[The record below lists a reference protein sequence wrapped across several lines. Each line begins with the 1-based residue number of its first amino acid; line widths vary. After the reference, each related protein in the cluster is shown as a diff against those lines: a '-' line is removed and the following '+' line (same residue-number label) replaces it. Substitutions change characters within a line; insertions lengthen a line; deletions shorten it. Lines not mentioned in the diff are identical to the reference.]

1 MIIIFV
7 LINENDN
14 DIVVCM
20 EEKSECKSFN
30 YDWMIEKWMFLQWDD
45 EDVIGMRVW
54 DDEWSDEDGCYEVN
68 NESPA
73 PSSQGLSATKCA
85 RQIEVDGT
93 LDPRMQ
99 RWAALRQDMLILEFK

>member
-1 MIIIFV
+1 MKMIMILLYAWKKNPNV
-7 LINENDN
+7 NHL
-14 DIVVCM
+14 
-20 EEKSECKSFN
+20 N
-30 YDWMIEKWMFLQWDD
+30 YDWMIEKWMFLQWYD
-45 EDVIGMRVW
+45 ENVIGVSVW
-54 DDEWSDEDGCYEVN
+54 DDEWSDEDGCYDEN

-99 RWAALRQDMLILEFK
+99 RWAALRQDMLILEFKYPLTFE